1 MTFYPSFI
9 MHPWLGVVP
18 TVSHGAEADCYTL
31 MRVTS
36 ALGQEWITWAQ
47 DHCQPVN
54 QIKPMWASK

>member
-18 TVSHGAEADCYTL
+18 TVSHGAEADCLTL

-36 ALGQEWITWAQ
+36 ALGKDWITWAQ

-54 QIKPMWASK
+54 KIKPMWASK